1 MTTRSVLI
9 IEDEPS
15 ISQTF
20 QYVLRKSVEYNYQ
33 INTVTSAEEAIKA
46 IDLSGPF
53 NIILLD
59 YYLPGMNGAEFLK
72 ALRLRD
78 NNCVVVCIS
87 ASQNYKIVHDIFK
100 LGADDF
106 LAKEELTNP
115 VILEKTI
122 IAGLEK
128 KQYQREAMKG
138 EISAQRLDAITTII
152 RTVHHELNNPMAIVR
167 LASARLASSAEF
179 SSEEMRLYLKEVE
192 ENVTRMSAVLN
203 RLPLLQEEV
212 FNEHLRGLK
221 LYAIPEEPP
230 PHSTEK
236 QKKDRP

>member
-33 INTVTSAEEAIKA
+33 ITTVTSAEEAVKTL
-46 IDLSGPF
+46 DLSGPF

-72 ALRLRD
+72 TLRSRD
-78 NNCVVVCIS
+78 TNSVVVVIS

-106 LAKEELTNP
+106 ISKEELANP

-128 KQYQREAMKG
+128 KQYQRDAMKR
-138 EISAQRLDAITTII
+138 EISAQRLEAITTII

-167 LASARLASSAEF
+167 LASARLASSAVF
-179 SSEEMRLYLKEVE
+179 TSEEMQMYLKEVE
-192 ENVTRMSAVLN
+192 QNVTRMSEVLK

-230 PHSTEK
+230 PHTPK
-236 QKKDRP
+236 TQKKDRP